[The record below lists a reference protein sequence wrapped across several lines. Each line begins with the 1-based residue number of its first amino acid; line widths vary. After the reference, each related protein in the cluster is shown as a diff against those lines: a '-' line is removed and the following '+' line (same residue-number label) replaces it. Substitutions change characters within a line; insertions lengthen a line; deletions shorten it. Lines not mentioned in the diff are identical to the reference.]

1 MKSQMYVFNTFLN
14 IALNLKDVEGIVFQ
28 NYTSGS
34 RTTLKNFRVRLP
46 KTGGRYYWI
55 FGEQTF
61 PSSRIERNVCK
72 KTSWI

>member
-1 MKSQMYVFNTFLN
+1 MYVLNTFLN
-14 IALNLKDVEGIVFQ
+14 IGLNLKDVEGIVSES
-28 NYTSGS
+28 YTSGF
-34 RTTLKNFRVRLP
+34 RTTTKNFGLRLP

-61 PSSRIERNVCK
+61 PSSRIEKNVCK